1 MTTRKPLNQRPP
13 RGSAPAPASGAWGGR
28 FARGAAAEAQAYTAS
43 IATDIALYRQDLAGS
58 RAHARMLAKQRI
70 IPRTDAAAILRG
82 LDQIE
87 KEIAG
92 GRLAQQ
98 AELEDIHLHIE
109 ARLAALIGE
118 EAAGRLHTGRSRN
131 DQVALDTRLYVR
143 EAIDETLPALRG
155 LQGALIDLA
164 GRHQKVYLPGYTH
177 LQRAQPVLLAH
188 HLLAYVEMLER
199 DHARFAEA
207 RARAN
212 VLPLGSAALAG
223 AAYPLD
229 REMVAKE
236 LGFAAISRNSLDA
249 VSDRDYIVEY
259 VAAAAIAMTHVSRLC
274 EDLIL
279 WSSAEFGYLA
289 FDDAY
294 ATGSSIMPQKKNP
307 DIAEL
312 ARGKTGRVVGHLM
325 ALLTTLK
332 GLPLAY
338 NRDLQEDKAPLLD
351 SVETLLSSLRVLAG
365 AIETVRIDGAR
376 ARAAVDHDPFILAT
390 DYADS
395 LARKG
400 VPFRTAHRA
409 VGELVRRCEKEGRA
423 LASLS
428 LAELRAA
435 HLQFGPDAVGLTVE
449 RALAA
454 RDVPG
459 GTAPR
464 RVSAALRAARRRV
477 ESGSREGGA

>member
-1 MTTRKPLNQRPP
+1 MTTRKPLNTRPP
-13 RGSAPAPASGAWGGR
+13 RGRARSRVWGGR
-28 FARGAAAEAQAYTAS
+28 FGRGAAAAAQAYTAS

-70 IPRTDAAAILRG
+70 IPRNAAAAILRG

-87 KEIAG
+87 KEIRA
-92 GRLAQQ
+92 GRLPLQ

-143 EAIDETLPALRG
+143 EAIDETLPVLRG
-155 LQGALIDLA
+155 LQRALIDLA
-164 GRHQKVYLPGYTH
+164 ERHHGVYLPGYTH

-199 DHARFAEA
+199 DHGRFHDA

-236 LGFAAISRNSLDA
+236 LGFAAISQNSLDA

-259 VAAAAIAMTHVSRLC
+259 VAAAAIAMTHLSRLC

-294 ATGSSIMPQKKNP
+294 TTGSSIMPQKKNP

-338 NRDLQEDKAPLLD
+338 NRDLQEDKAPLID

-365 AIETVRIDGAR
+365 AIETARIDGAR
-376 ARAAVDHDPFILAT
+376 ARAAVDNDPFILAT
-390 DYADS
+390 DYADY
-395 LARKG
+395 LARTG
-400 VPFRTAHRA
+400 VSFRTAHRA
-409 VGELVRRCEKEGRA
+409 VGELVRQCEKEGRA
-423 LASLS
+423 LVSLS

-435 HLQFGPDAVGLTVE
+435 HPRFGPDAVGLTVE

-477 ESGSREGGA
+477 EAKG